1 MKSWL
6 FLAICLLFSATLAVN
21 AEGIDDFEK
30 ELQLQI
36 APTLQAGCDNPKSDL
51 ARVLCNKRIRVG
63 VRINYQLFSEYDG
76 TNFKGFEVDLAKT
89 IAKHLGVQAEFI
101 RVNPANRIEN
111 LRQGDIDTIIATM
124 AHTASRDARIFFVR
138 PHYYASP
145 TTIVAAKE
153 RNISGWHDLQGK
165 TVCVPL
171 GNFSNILFSEHR
183 VKLLIYDR
191 PNRLIDALQF
201 GACSAIAHD
210 RSLLKAEVFGP
221 NAPKDLSNRFEEKFS
236 FNNVPWGIGVRQEA
250 KDDLGKALSFI
261 MAHLHQSG
269 TLEKLAQQHGVDIQ
283 FLADQHQLFK
293 HSNCLIQHQLN
304 PACLGEPIDI
314 SDKPTPL
321 APLVHRFERWLSDH
335 TRVPLIFPM
344 LVGENATRLFLIG
357 VLVSLLLVTGSIVAT
372 MGLAFLF
379 FKTLRSKR
387 LVVRLLGQIF
397 IHFFQN
403 SPILLLLTLGYLI
416 VSHLTSYSQ
425 PLAILVSVIV
435 IGLNNGANGGAAM
448 TEFASASRS
457 NARAFV
463 IASRTRIQLR
473 AALINAAKAS
483 PVAGFIGAPELL
495 AVLTDITAF
504 SGETITTFFI
514 LIIFYLI
521 LIQMVI
527 TLSGRII
534 QRMDKYDS
542 NPS

>member
-6 FLAICLLFSATLAVN
+6 FLAISLLFSAALPVN
-21 AEGIDDFEK
+21 AEGKDDFEK

-36 APTLQAGCDNPKSDL
+36 SPTLQAGCNNPKSDL
-51 ARVLCNKRIRVG
+51 ARVLCNKRLRVG
-63 VRINYQLFSEYDG
+63 VRANYQLFSEFDG
-76 TNFKGFEVDLAKT
+76 TNFKGFEVELAKT
-89 IAKHLGVQAEFI
+89 IAQYLGVKADLI

-124 AHTASRDARIFFVR
+124 AHTASRDASIFFVR

-171 GNFSNILFSEHR
+171 GNFSNIVFSEHR

-221 NAPKDLSNRFEEKFS
+221 NAPKNLSNRFEEKFS

-250 KDDLGKALSFI
+250 KDGLGKALSFI

-283 FLADQHQLFK
+283 FLADQHQLFT

-304 PACLGEPIDI
+304 PACLGAPIDI

-321 APLVHRFERWLSDH
+321 APLIHRFERWLNDH
-335 TRVPLIFPM
+335 TRVSLLFPM
-344 LVGENATRLFLIG
+344 FVGENAARLFVIG
-357 VLVSLLLVTGSIVAT
+357 VLVSLLLVIGSIVAT
-372 MGLAFLF
+372 MGLALLF
-379 FKTLRSKR
+379 FRILRSKR
-387 LVVRLLGQIF
+387 LVVRLFGQIF

-403 SPILLLLTLGYLI
+403 SPILLLLMLGYLI
-416 VSHLTSYSQ
+416 VTYLTSYSP

-435 IGLNNGANGGAAM
+435 IGLNNGANGGSAM
-448 TEFASASRS
+448 SEFASVSGSA
-457 NARAFV
+457 AHTLV
-463 IASRTRIQLR
+463 IASKTRIQLR
-473 AALINAAKAS
+473 AAVINAAKAS
-483 PVAGFIGAPELL
+483 PVAGFIGVPELL
-495 AVLTDITAF
+495 SVLTDITAF
-504 SGETITTFFI
+504 SGERVTTFFI
-514 LIIFYLI
+514 LIVFYLI

-527 TLSGRII
+527 TLSGSLI